1 MQGRSLH
8 GKCQPQH
15 QGVKH
20 CQCFEYPAFLH
31 QTSLLQKLFVFQL
44 YAVPE
49 HSDASPTLARK
60 ALKSPPEIWMGAILT
75 WPDYILDNYP
85 TNITLKTHL
94 PQNNISGPKQEL
106 DNGKAGNELCSEGKV
121 QIWGQHAVCHGVLS
135 LCHQLRGGDS
145 ETRQPEWNN
154 FPSAPPL
161 PTTPPGPC
169 ESILINLSVSW
180 SRPEQARE
188 SRFSTALPIFSFNP
202 EESWPEMVTT
212 SIMKAFHWNRF
223 ILVLYSQTFSSGAHS
238 VDCTQHRS

>member
-1 MQGRSLH
+1 MSATAPRSEAL
-8 GKCQPQH
+8 PMLW
-15 QGVKH
+15 VSS
-20 CQCFEYPAFLH
+20 FSPPD
-31 QTSLLQKLFVFQL
+31 LFVAEALRFPAL
-44 YAVPE
+44 R
-49 HSDASPTLARK
+49 SAR
-60 ALKSPPEIWMGAILT
+60 ALRRKPNTGTEGIEVSTWDMGALLT

-202 EESWPEMVTT
+202 EESWPEVVTT
-212 SIMKAFHWNRF
+212 SLMKAFHWNRF
-223 ILVLYSQTFSSGAHS
+223 ILVLHSQTFSSGAHS